1 MDGERGKNIAVGLTT
16 LIGVV
21 GLLALLA
28 LFGGIAPVFRD
39 KGYVVQVSLNKAGGL
54 SEGSAVT
61 YNDIPVGKVER
72 IALGSLQRP
81 GVVVTARIRNEVDLP
96 VNVSAQVGSAS
107 LLGSGALLMLAVPTG
122 EKPSTEPLAR
132 DGEAVLAGRV
142 QSLSS
147 VFDSFEA
154 ISQTVQGLSGEIE
167 TLAQEWQ
174 TVGRNLALLTEPRA
188 PGDVDSGLSLGNL
201 ASVVAR
207 ADTRLKEMQAIVVR
221 AESVMASVE
230 EVVGDEQL
238 RADIRATASGAR
250 ELTEAS
256 TKAVEEAR
264 VALVE
269 LQTRYVALADD
280 LSASVMEAQAL
291 LNEVREGEGTLG
303 QMVANPSLYKNL
315 DDTVIRM
322 QKTLDEARLLVEK
335 WKKEGL
341 PIQF

>member
-1 MDGERGKNIAVGLTT
+1 MDGERGRNIAVGLTT

-28 LFGGIAPVFRD
+28 LFGGIAPAFRD
-39 KGYVVQVSLNKAGGL
+39 DGYTVQVSLDKAGGL

-61 YNDIPVGKVER
+61 YNDIPVGKVKR
-72 IALGSLQRP
+72 IALGSLQTP
-81 GVVVTARIRNEVDLP
+81 GVVVTARIRGEVDLP
-96 VNVSAQVGSAS
+96 ENIAAQVGTTS
-107 LLGSGALLMLAVPTG
+107 LLGSGAVLMLAVPPG
-122 EKPSTEPLAR
+122 QEPSTTPLAR
-132 DGEAVLAGRV
+132 DGEALLHGRV
-142 QSLSS
+142 QSLSG
-147 VFDSFEA
+147 VFESFES
-154 ISQTVQGLSGEIE
+154 IGKTVEGLTGEIE
-167 TLAQEWQ
+167 ALAAEWQ
-174 TVGRNLALLTEPRA
+174 AVGRNLAMLTEPRT
-188 PGDVDSGLSLGNL
+188 PGEVDRGLTIGNL

-207 ADTRLKEMQAIVVR
+207 ADTRLKEMQAIVQR

-230 EVVGDEQL
+230 DVVSDEQL
-238 RADIRATASGAR
+238 RADIKATASGAR

-256 TKAVEEAR
+256 AEAMAEAR
-264 VALVE
+264 TALME

-280 LSASVMEAQAL
+280 LSASVMEAQQL
-291 LNEVREGEGTLG
+291 LAEVREGEGTLG
-303 QMVANPSLYKNL
+303 QLVANPSLYRNL